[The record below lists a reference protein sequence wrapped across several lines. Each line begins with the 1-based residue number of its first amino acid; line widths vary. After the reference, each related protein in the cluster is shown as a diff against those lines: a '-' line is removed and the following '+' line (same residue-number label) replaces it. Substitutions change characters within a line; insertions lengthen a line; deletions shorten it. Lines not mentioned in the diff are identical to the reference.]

1 VLYVLDMPYVL
12 YLLYLLHLTWMVER
26 DFRSVTAALL
36 RLYCFFTEAL
46 LLRYCFPASVLQRDL
61 GHTTALRQ
69 YLNFCTST
77 ASKLSACICV
87 RILLYML
94 YMCPHTTIPAVYVSS
109 YYYTCGICVLI
120 LLNLLYM
127 CPPTTIPV
135 PAFCRICACI
145 LVYMC
150 PHTTIICVRVQLY
163 MSPHTWTYL
172 CGRAPSKQ
180 VKSKSTERVL
190 N

>member
-1 VLYVLDMPYVL
+1 MRTRVLYVLDMLYVL

-26 DFRSVTAALL
+26 DFRSITAALL

-109 YYYTCGICVLI
+109 YYYTCG
-120 LLNLLYM
+120 
-127 CPPTTIPV
+127 
-135 PAFCRICACI
+135 
-145 LVYMC
+145 MC
-150 PHTTIICVRVQLY
+150 PHTTKPAVYVSSYYYTCARIL
-163 MSPHTWTYL
+163 PYL
-172 CGRAPSKQ
+172 CLHTCIYVSSYYYHMCPRTVIYESAYLDIFVWES
-180 VKSKSTERVL
+180 S
-190 N
+190 